1 MNYKAE
7 NVDTDKAL
15 EHIEWSRKHQDELE
29 RLENIATK
37 KYYEGVR
44 KGLDIAEGI
53 FECSNYE
60 KQAAEVTYTD
70 GVLDTLYELAKE
82 IDVKSE
88 DIRNDFKRGN
98 MSLDDACAK
107 LAERIKEKED

>member
-15 EHIEWSRKHQDELE
+15 EHIEWCRKHQDELE
-29 RLENIATK
+29 RLENTATK

-60 KQAAEVTYTD
+60 KDGENDGTTD
-70 GVLDTLYELAKE
+70 STQ
-82 IDVKSE
+82 
-88 DIRNDFKRGN
+88 
-98 MSLDDACAK
+98 
-107 LAERIKEKED
+107 